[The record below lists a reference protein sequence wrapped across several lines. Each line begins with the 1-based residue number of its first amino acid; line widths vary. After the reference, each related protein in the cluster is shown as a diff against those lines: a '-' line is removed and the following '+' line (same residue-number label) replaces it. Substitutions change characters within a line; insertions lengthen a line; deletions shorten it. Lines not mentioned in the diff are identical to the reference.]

1 MLCSSNFLFLMCFLL
16 LKTRKANQV
25 LVLFLS
31 DVALKAHLTFSVNT
45 VLFGGASRN
54 SAHFQS
60 FQVLV
65 RSDAK
70 CADSCALE
78 IPHFPNQIP
87 PPLRTHGRIAFIIK
101 QSLWASSLFRIYAKF
116 MTYPPNGELV
126 PFSLNRAAVPL
137 SLWPIKNGL
146 LTNR

>member
-1 MLCSSNFLFLMCFLL
+1 MFEMLCSSNFLFLMCFLL

-31 DVALKAHLTFSVNT
+31 DAALKAHLTFSVNT

-101 QSLWASSLFRIYAKF
+101 QSL
-116 MTYPPNGELV
+116 
-126 PFSLNRAAVPL
+126 
-137 SLWPIKNGL
+137 
-146 LTNR
+146 